1 MTNPITKIVNAK
13 TGEEVERPMNS
24 NEFGLWN
31 KANLEA
37 KALEVE
43 AIARAAAR
51 SEAEEKLLALGLTTE
66 DLKAL
71 LG

>member
-1 MTNPITKIVNAK
+1 MSNPITKIVNAK

-37 KALEVE
+37 KALELE
-43 AIARAAAR
+43 AIAR
-51 SEAEEKLLALGLTTE
+51 SEARTAAEAKLLALGLTTE

-71 LG
+71 IG